1 MQDQGR
7 TISKNWKHWL
17 SQLGLKTCQDCRT
30 MHGKIYPMRK
40 LLIKRPPLHLFCH
53 CKIKP
58 MEAIV
63 AGRATRNG
71 TSGADYWIK
80 YYHTLPNQY
89 ITKAEARKKDW
100 IAKNGNLNS
109 VLPGKVIGGDIFR
122 NDDGH
127 LPDAPGRVWYEADI
141 DYISGYRGIGRLLFS
156 NDGLI
161 FVSYDHYQTYMEVT

>member
-1 MQDQGR
+1 M
-7 TISKNWKHWL
+7 
-17 SQLGLKTCQDCRT
+17 KTCQDCRT